1 MASQRL
7 SSLIPA
13 LNTPPEN
20 LPSSPKTTSSNT
32 PPIFLKG
39 TVLLRLREQWGR
51 SKVSSIKSGDPY
63 KALLAY
69 RSTPLQIGYSLAELL
84 MGRLSKSTVPT
95 TRAQRK
101 PRIQDLSEVRARDKQ
116 SKATMT
122 NTTELESYLR
132 CSLVTGCGFH
142 RERGGSARRSRATIL
157 CS

>member
-32 PPIFLKG
+32 TSSPYFPQGNGEAERAVGTIKG
-39 TVLLRLREQWGR
+39 LLNQEWGSIQGLTSLQVYTYADWLQSRTNFSWDDSRSLQYRQPELRENLEFR
-51 SKVSSIKSGDPY
+51 TCLKS
-63 KALLAY
+63 
-69 RSTPLQIGYSLAELL
+69 EL
-84 MGRLSKSTVPT
+84 GTSRV
-95 TRAQRK
+95 
-101 PRIQDLSEVRARDKQ
+101 
-116 SKATMT
+116 TMT